1 MIQTSKKMQLDIV
14 SVEKAIFSGQIDELA
29 VTGKM
34 GELGILPGHTPLL
47 TLLKPGEIRVT
58 NDGQTTV
65 FYVSG
70 GTLEVQPDVA
80 TILADTVVRADD
92 LDEAAAIA
100 AQERA
105 EKAIQDRT
113 SDLEYE
119 AALAELAEVTAQ
131 LRAIHKIRG
140 IK

>member
-131 LRAIHKIRG
+131 LRAIRKIRG